1 MFVCVCRRLLSE
13 LEQLRLRGD
22 IVAARVATAAAA
34 AAACITRFVYVYMDI
49 DLVIIVIMIMV
60 VSVKMIAATAV
71 IGLVRVEL

>member
-22 IVAARVATAAAA
+22 IVAARVATAAA